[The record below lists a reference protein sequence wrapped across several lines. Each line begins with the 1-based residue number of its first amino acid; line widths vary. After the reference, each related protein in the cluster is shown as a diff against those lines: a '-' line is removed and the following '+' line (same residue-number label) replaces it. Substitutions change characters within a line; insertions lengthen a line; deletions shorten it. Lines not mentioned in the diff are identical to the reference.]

1 MKPNRRMQFVSDS
14 LVAQVVR
21 GEKTASVMAVG
32 HVDVKEDDYDDALV
46 VGEVYDVYDSSLVKR
61 ATIRV
66 TAMEL
71 CTWDSIPERL
81 WRGEVNVSAD
91 EFRSG
96 EVTCRR
102 REPNSG
108 CANSYP
114 NPKLGHEFGGT
125 NSRSL
130 QFLTG
135 VVRAGIFD
143 VQLARHGK
151 FFTAAPD
158 VCQK

>member
-91 EFRSG
+91 EFRRDHEDYFDNPGPGFEFVAYYFHLVPS
-96 EVTCRR
+96 
-102 REPNSG
+102 EP
-108 CANSYP
+108 AN
-114 NPKLGHEFGGT
+114 
-125 NSRSL
+125 
-130 QFLTG
+130 
-135 VVRAGIFD
+135 
-143 VQLARHGK
+143 
-151 FFTAAPD
+151 
-158 VCQK
+158 